1 MFEKL
6 GKFEIQ
12 RVLGNGAM
20 GEVYL
25 GVDPSIGREVAIK
38 TILPAAAQG
47 GEAKERF
54 AREARAA
61 GVLNHPNLV
70 TIYEFGE
77 DQGVLYIAMEYVRG
91 HDLEELIQEQSLT
104 RSESLE
110 ILAQVCDGLGFAHR
124 KQIVHRDIK
133 PANVRVQ
140 RDGKRLHAKVM
151 DFGVAKISN
160 SDMTATGMVMGTVS
174 YMAPEYIRTGKPDP
188 RSDLFAVGV
197 MLYECLSGRK
207 PFAGDT
213 TPTVL
218 YKIVNEPPDPIDTEH
233 LQGIS
238 PAIKSVLD
246 RSLCKNP
253 DERYQTAE
261 ELAKA
266 LRAAKDPTW
275 TGQVDDATAQLRAAA
290 PTAPARPAE
299 FGTNVQTLQVPIQPP
314 PQPPPVV
321 APEALPAG
329 PVAPPPLPA
338 SRAPRPPG
346 SGKGPLV
353 GVAAL
358 VLVGLAGLGG
368 GAWWFLKGS
377 PASTSP
383 QVDSQPRP
391 EATPIQTETAKVAAT
406 SQAGLPAIQVPGPSV
421 APKSG
426 PSRPSRPDPNLVAR
440 PEPSRPLPPK
450 PVEPKAID
458 QPDLYQPEKLEKQQ
472 LYERKNLGY
481 LSLSEAIQL
490 ADSKPER
497 AIQGFRQAIQADP
510 TNINAHAWL
519 AVVLYD
525 QGRTG
530 EFVQELREARRQG
543 ILGQM
548 TRNIRFKSVL
558 NQARFNRRLPADLA
572 D

>member
-1 MFEKL
+1 MFDKL
-6 GKFEIQ
+6 GKFEVR

-77 DQGVLYIAMEYVRG
+77 DQGVLYIAMEFVKG
-91 HDLEELIQEQSLT
+91 HDLDELLQEQSLT
-104 RSESLE
+104 RSETLE
-110 ILAQVCDGLGFAHR
+110 VLAQVCDGLGFAHR
-124 KQIVHRDIK
+124 QHIVHRDIK
-133 PANVRVQ
+133 PTNVRVQ
-140 RDGKRLHAKVM
+140 RDGRRLHAKVM

-218 YKIVNEPPDPIDTEH
+218 YKIVNEAPEPIETER

-238 PAIKSVLD
+238 PAIRSVLD
-246 RSLCKNP
+246 RSLAKNP
-253 DERYQTAE
+253 DERFQTAE
-261 ELAKA
+261 DLARA
-266 LRAAKDPTW
+266 LRAAKDPSW
-275 TGQVDDATAQLRAAA
+275 MGQVEDATALLQASA
-290 PTAPARPAE
+290 PTAPVLPPASVP
-299 FGTNVQTLQVPIQPP
+299 TVQVPRSTPP
-314 PQPPPVV
+314 GA
-321 APEALPAG
+321 AP
-329 PVAPPPLPA
+329 APGGGKA
-338 SRAPRPPG
+338 SRG
-346 SGKGPLV
+346 LWV
-353 GVAAL
+353 GLAAL
-358 VLVGLAGLGG
+358 LLAGLGG
-368 GAWWFLKGS
+368 AGWWFLRT
-377 PASTSP
+377 PAPVTAP
-383 QVDSQPRP
+383 TQDPVPAAPAEARAEGAPPVRGAAQGTQEPRAEGRTEPARP
-391 EATPIQTETAKVAAT
+391 EAPT
-406 SQAGLPAIQVPGPSV
+406 GLRPQEPPPAE
-421 APKSG
+421 PK
-426 PSRPSRPDPNLVAR
+426 AR
-440 PEPSRPLPPK
+440 PRTEA
-450 PVEPKAID
+450 KAID
-458 QPDLYQPEKLEKQQ
+458 QPERFEPEKLDK
-472 LYERKNLGY
+472 LPPHERMNLGNV
-481 LSLSEAIQL
+481 SLSEAIQL
-490 ADSKPER
+490 ADSQPDK
-497 AIQGFRQAIQADP
+497 AIHGFRQAIKADP
-510 TNINAHAWL
+510 GNVNAHAWL

-525 QGRTG
+525 QGRHG

-548 TRNIRFKSVL
+548 ATRNVRFRSVL
-558 NQARFNRRLPADLA
+558 NQARFSRRLPSDLA